1 MFRISLNNLLL
12 FVYFFLHLSFSL
24 FIRFHCF
31 CKRKKSV
38 LFFVLTF
45 YMLFVFA
52 IAHRKLSLST
62 LYAVC
67 AVMISIHRIFI
78 MFKICP
84 FSQSFAS
91 ISTAKVVRC
100 RRNFSFFILI
110 FLTKK
115 KVQTNININV
125 FGFFL

>member
-1 MFRISLNNLLL
+1 MVRISLNNLLL
-12 FVYFFLHLSFSL
+12 FVYFFCTFLFHFLSVFPVFANEKKCFIFCFDILHA
-24 FIRFHCF
+24 ICF
-31 CKRKKSV
+31 CYRSSKIVVVNPVRCV
-38 LFFVLTF
+38 RRDDIHPPHF
-45 YMLFVFA
+45 Y
-52 IAHRKLSLST
+52 
-62 LYAVC
+62 
-67 AVMISIHRIFI
+67 